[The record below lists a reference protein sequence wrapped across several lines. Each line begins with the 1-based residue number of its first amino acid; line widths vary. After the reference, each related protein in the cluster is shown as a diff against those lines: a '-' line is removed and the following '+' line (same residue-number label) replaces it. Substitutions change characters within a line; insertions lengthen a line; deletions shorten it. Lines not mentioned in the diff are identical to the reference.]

1 FVVEEN
7 TPITGRIYDSKGQ
20 SVSAGTPIARLES
33 ERFALQVARA
43 KSEVTSAEQ
52 NLRAAETER
61 DLSIP
66 AQIASAEASK
76 TLAERD
82 YKRSASL
89 ISQNAASQGEVD
101 RDKAELD
108 SATAQVEQL
117 KAVEEAKQ
125 AEVESLKSAVQQ
137 AKQNLRDAER
147 DLEDCTLYSSFTGQI
162 ADVSVV
168 PGSVVSSG
176 APVVTLQMM
185 DPIKVDLEVSASQSR
200 RMNRTEIYPVHVTMP
215 DGSIEIHEG
224 FLHQVDALADP
235 LMRTY
240 TLTFLVINK
249 QLSPAID
256 LTIPTTKDIWRVD
269 LPVLPG
275 ADEGRNFIT
284 EKAILYDEQGAYLWQ
299 VTNATTS
306 SRTPTDNVYEVKKIR
321 VTPKDFKV
329 PYLGNWLFQEVVVDD
344 PDFDPQVNLVVGALD
359 VGEDADPAAWAGDR
373 VRVDSGSEWMLRPGD
388 LVKVDL
394 ARTERKAGFYVPL
407 DAIVREGSE
416 SAIFVVAS
424 DDEPVAKRIPVS
436 LSKPKKDSV
445 ASSHVLINPIEE
457 FELEGMRLIIGGAHY
472 LIDGEPVSPVG
483 STGAAK

>member
-1 FVVEEN
+1 MTLRFVDSTSGATFCRRPGAATVPFFMVVFISLATLGCGGRAGDEPARRPRPVVTQILTSQSPPGGALVTASVGSWKTEEIGFEVAGRVQFVVEEN

-52 NLRAAETER
+52 TLRAAETER

-240 TLTFLVINK
+240 TLTF
-249 QLSPAID
+249 
-256 LTIPTTKDIWRVD
+256 
-269 LPVLPG
+269 
-275 ADEGRNFIT
+275 
-284 EKAILYDEQGAYLWQ
+284 
-299 VTNATTS
+299 
-306 SRTPTDNVYEVKKIR
+306 
-321 VTPKDFKV
+321 
-329 PYLGNWLFQEVVVDD
+329 
-344 PDFDPQVNLVVGALD
+344 
-359 VGEDADPAAWAGDR
+359 
-373 VRVDSGSEWMLRPGD
+373 
-388 LVKVDL
+388 
-394 ARTERKAGFYVPL
+394 
-407 DAIVREGSE
+407 
-416 SAIFVVAS
+416 
-424 DDEPVAKRIPVS
+424 
-436 LSKPKKDSV
+436 
-445 ASSHVLINPIEE
+445 
-457 FELEGMRLIIGGAHY
+457 
-472 LIDGEPVSPVG
+472 
-483 STGAAK
+483 